1 MKLRIYKTNKNFY
14 VIQRRIFRFLL
25 IEWWVGYSSKYGK
38 IFKSMDEARDV
49 INKLKEDKLDK
60 RYVKSKEK
68 GVEILRF
75 DV

>member
-14 VIQRRIFRFLL
+14 VIQKRIFRFLL

-38 IFKSMDEARDV
+38 IFKSMDEAREV
-49 INKLKEDKLDK
+49 IKKLQEDKRDKRYNKLKE
-60 RYVKSKEK
+60 K
-68 GVEILRF
+68 GTEILRF

>member
-14 VIQRRIFRFLL
+14 IIQKRIFRFLL

-60 RYVKSKEK
+60 RYAKSKEK

>member
-14 VIQRRIFRFLL
+14 VIQKRIFRFLL

-49 INKLKEDKLDK
+49 IKKLQEDKRDKRYNKLKE
-60 RYVKSKEK
+60 K
-68 GVEILRF
+68 GTEILRF

>member
-14 VIQRRIFRFLL
+14 IIQKRIFRFLL
-25 IEWWVGYSSKYGK
+25 IEWWIGYSSKYGK

-60 RYVKSKEK
+60 RYAKSKEK

>member
-14 VIQRRIFRFLL
+14 VIQKRIFRFLL

-49 INKLKEDKLDK
+49 IKKLQEVKRDK
-60 RYVKSKEK
+60 RYNKSKEK
-68 GVEILRF
+68 GTEILRF

>member
-14 VIQRRIFRFLL
+14 VIQKRIFRFLL
-25 IEWWVGYSSKYGK
+25 IEWWIGYSSKYGK

-60 RYVKSKEK
+60 RYAKSKEK

>member
-1 MKLRIYKTNKNFY
+1 MKLRIFKTNKNFY
-14 VIQRRIFRFLL
+14 IIQRRIFKFLL

-49 INKLKEDKLDK
+49 IKKLQEDKREMCYNKLKE
-60 RYVKSKEK
+60 K
-68 GVEILRF
+68 GTEILRF

>member
-14 VIQRRIFRFLL
+14 IIQRRIFRFLL

-49 INKLKEDKLDK
+49 IKKLQEDKRDKRYNKLKE
-60 RYVKSKEK
+60 K
-68 GVEILRF
+68 GTEILRF

>member
-14 VIQRRIFRFLL
+14 VIQKRIFRFLL
-25 IEWWVGYSSKYGK
+25 IEWWVGYSSKYGN

-49 INKLKEDKLDK
+49 IKKLQEDKRDKRYNKLKE
-60 RYVKSKEK
+60 K
-68 GVEILRF
+68 GTEILRF

>member
-14 VIQRRIFRFLL
+14 VIQKRIFRFLL

-49 INKLKEDKLDK
+49 IKKLQEDKRDK
-60 RYVKSKEK
+60 RYNKSKEK
-68 GVEILRF
+68 GTEILRF

>member
-14 VIQRRIFRFLL
+14 VIQKRIFRFLL
-25 IEWWVGYSSKYGK
+25 IEWWVGYSSKYGN

-49 INKLKEDKLDK
+49 IKKLQEDKRDK
-60 RYVKSKEK
+60 RYNKSKEK
-68 GVEILRF
+68 GTEILRF

>member
-14 VIQRRIFRFLL
+14 VIQKRIFRFLL

-49 INKLKEDKLDK
+49 INKIREDKLDK
-60 RYVKSKEK
+60 RYNKSKEK